1 MTEPNEA
8 RTGKIPAQLSPLV
21 HLCNNWISLLGVVVV
36 TTATVF
42 WLFLLPTTM
51 RGEIHNPYNG
61 ILAFLLL
68 PGLFVFGLILIPL
81 GIYLRNKKE
90 RRSGLYPASFP
101 PLNMRNLEFRRLV
114 TFVGVTTFANIVIA
128 SQLAYGAVSY
138 METVSFCGQT
148 CHTVMQP
155 EFTAYQSSPHSRV
168 ECVQCHIGPGES
180 WFVRSKLSGIRQV
193 FAVMF
198 HTYETPIPT
207 PVHNLRP
214 ARETCEAC
222 HWPQKYGEDRLQIIN
237 KFGDDESNSLTKTV
251 LLMKI
256 GGGNKGIGIHGTH
269 LGPGVHIRYGHSD
282 PQRQTIPWIEY
293 NGSGRKTVYRA
304 EGAPAD
310 GKGLSI
316 REMDCIDCHNRPAH
330 AYKLPERA
338 VDEAMFAGDLSAS
351 LPFAKKKSVEI
362 LKKDYASRDAA
373 AAAIPAALTVFYR
386 ETYPSVYKERQADVV
401 KTAQNLLAI
410 YNRNVFPAMKVIWG
424 AYPNN
429 IGHTDFPGC
438 FRCHDDSHAS
448 ADGRKVT
455 QDCGACHNLLAMEE
469 AAPKILTDLGVVEK
483 AQK

>member
-1 MTEPNEA
+1 MTES
-8 RTGKIPAQLSPLV
+8 RTNKVPAQLSPLV
-21 HLCNNWISLLGVVVV
+21 HLSNNWLSLTGVVVV

-51 RGEIHNPYNG
+51 RGEVHNPYNG

-68 PGLFVFGLILIPL
+68 PALFFLGLILIPL
-81 GIYLRNKKE
+81 GIYLRNKAE
-90 RRSGLYPASFP
+90 HRRGLYPADFP
-101 PLNMRNLEFRRLV
+101 PLNLKNVEFRRLL

-155 EFTAYQSSPHSRV
+155 EFTAYQGSPHSRV
-168 ECVQCHIGPGES
+168 QCVECHIGPGES

-193 FAVMF
+193 FAVAF

-207 PVHNLRP
+207 PVRNLRP

-222 HWPQKYGEDRLQIIN
+222 HWPQKYGEDRLRVIDN
-237 KFGDDESNSLTKTV
+237 YGDDEKNSPTKTV

-269 LGPGVHIRYGHSD
+269 LGPGVRIRYGHSD
-282 PQRQTIPWIEY
+282 VQRQTIPWIEY
-293 NGSGRKTVYRA
+293 SSPAGKTVYRA
-304 EGAPAD
+304 EGAAPD
-310 GKGLSI
+310 GKGLTM
-316 REMDCIDCHNRPAH
+316 REMDCMDCHNRPSH

-338 VDEAMFAGDLSAS
+338 VDEAMFAGDLSAD
-351 LPFAKKKSVEI
+351 LPFAHKKSLEI
-362 LKKDYASRDAA
+362 LKKAYASREAA
-373 AAAIPAALTVFYR
+373 AAQIPAALEAFYR
-386 ETYPSVYKERQADVV
+386 ETYPAVYQARQPEVAR
-401 KTAQNLLAI
+401 TARNLLAI
-410 YNRNVFPAMKVIWG
+410 YDRNVFPAMKVTWG
-424 AYPNN
+424 TYPNN

-455 QDCGACHNLLAMEE
+455 QDCNACHNLLAMEE
-469 AAPKILTDLGVVEK
+469 PAPKILTELGVVESK
-483 AQK
+483 GQK